1 MSDSF
6 PAKEFD
12 LSGQVA
18 LVTGAGRG
26 LGRQM
31 ALDLARYGADVVL
44 CSRTR
49 TELELVAG
57 EVEALGRRAM
67 VQPVDVGS
75 LTELSKMASAV
86 DNYFGRLDIL
96 VNNAGMNVPQW
107 AEEVTEE
114 AWDRIMSVNVK
125 GVFFCTQAVG
135 RIMIRQKKGKIINV
149 SSQAGSVGLI
159 KRAAYC
165 SSKGAVNQMTRV
177 LALEWAKY
185 GICVNAIAPTF
196 VETAM
201 TRPMFEDD
209 EFKAYVQRNILL
221 ERIARPEDLTGALIL
236 LASGASDMITGH
248 ILLID
253 GGWTVH

>member
-49 TELELVAG
+49 SELELVAG

-86 DNYFGRLDIL
+86 DEYFGRIDIL

-114 AWDRIMSVNVK
+114 AWDRVMAVNVK
-125 GVFFCTQAVG
+125 GVFFCTQTVG
-135 RIMIRQKKGKIINV
+135 RIMIRQKKGKVINV

-177 LALEWAKY
+177 LALEWAKH

-253 GGWTVH
+253 GGWTAH